1 MYVSVLFV
9 QVYVVISLFM
19 VWLAQCNVCR
29 VQFVQVY
36 QSVGGLV
43 CSVQCQRAV
52 LLKAL
57 PRCAAAR
64 TPAREDA
71 GRAELGAAPPPPRTT
86 PPSTPTSCSP
96 GSSASSSNWGRLR
109 CSPPQPPRS
118 LSSESHPR

>member
-71 GRAELGAAPPPPRTT
+71 GRAELGAAPPHQGPH
-86 PPSTPTSCSP
+86 
-96 GSSASSSNWGRLR
+96 LL
-109 CSPPQPPRS
+109 Q
-118 LSSESHPR
+118 LLHPAHLAQAHPVQTGAD